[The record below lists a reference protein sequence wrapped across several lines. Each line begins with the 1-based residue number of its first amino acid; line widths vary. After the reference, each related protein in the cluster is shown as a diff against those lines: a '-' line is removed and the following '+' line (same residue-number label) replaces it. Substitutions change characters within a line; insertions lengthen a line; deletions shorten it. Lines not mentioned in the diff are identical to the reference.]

1 MSVLHNVVK
10 TPATKIEVRP
20 GMFKV
25 TSRTDIPAEP
35 EAPRRTAPMK
45 CPICGTRA
53 SSHPGLFTQVGNL
66 FKCNVCDTQ
75 ISESGTVVVNG
86 VF

>member
-25 TSRTDIPAEP
+25 TSRTDIPA
-35 EAPRRTAPMK
+35 ACQA
-45 CPICGTRA
+45 I
-53 SSHPGLFTQVGNL
+53 
-66 FKCNVCDTQ
+66 VCCQSRDEVIQ
-75 ISESGTVVVNG
+75 
-86 VF
+86 